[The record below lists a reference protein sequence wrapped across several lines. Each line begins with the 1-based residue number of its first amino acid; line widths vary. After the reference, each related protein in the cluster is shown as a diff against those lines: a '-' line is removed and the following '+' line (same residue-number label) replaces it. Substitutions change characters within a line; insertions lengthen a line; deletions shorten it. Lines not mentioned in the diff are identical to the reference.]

1 MGCCSSPSFC
11 QAWGQGVLPSPGA
24 GIQHLRVW
32 AWGTGG
38 HHSILCTRQS
48 EGGSAPSQAVGLQ
61 LRGVLGLGPG
71 HLHRR
76 RLRSA
81 GVCWVPRVP
90 SAGWVSRL
98 LFALQPPEQPPY
110 PHHQGGP
117 PHCPPWNNSHEGMWG
132 EQRGDPGWNGQRDAP
147 WNSQPDPNWNNQF
160 EGPWNSQHEQPPWGG
175 GQREPPFR
183 MQRPPHFRGPF
194 PPHQQHPQ
202 FSQPPHPH
210 NFNRFP
216 PRFMQDDFPPRH
228 PFERPPYPHR
238 FDYPQGDF
246 QAGEC
251 KVALGGTVL
260 GPGITS
266 LSCPVIPEKVRSLA
280 GRAWKRRLTDR
291 PSERAGGTAGGPAVW
306 PGVP

>member
-1 MGCCSSPSFC
+1 MCGPACEAHS
-11 QAWGQGVLPSPGA
+11 
-24 GIQHLRVW
+24 HL
-32 AWGTGG
+32 
-38 HHSILCTRQS
+38 C
-48 EGGSAPSQAVGLQ
+48 
-61 LRGVLGLGPG
+61 
-71 HLHRR
+71 
-76 RLRSA
+76 
-81 GVCWVPRVP
+81 
-90 SAGWVSRL
+90 
-98 LFALQPPEQPPY
+98 FALQPPEQPPY

-147 WNSQPDPNWNNQF
+147 WNNQPDPNWNSQF
-160 EGPWNSQHEQPPWGG
+160 EGPWNNQHEQPPWGG

-202 FSQPPHPH
+202 FNQPPHPH

-246 QAGEC
+246 PAGEC
-251 KVALGGTVL
+251 QGSGQPEESLPGPQQCGVL
-260 GPGITS
+260 LACCLCESKAQSEAWVPCGLPCGRGPPAHS
-266 LSCPVIPEKVRSLA
+266 LSWTPIQAPAVCQAGCRVGVPRGSREQGWAPA
-280 GRAWKRRLTDR
+280 GRSRQSSEVLTLFPTPHQSSPDHAI
-291 PSERAGGTAGGPAVW
+291 SVW
-306 PGVP
+306 LL

>member
-1 MGCCSSPSFC
+1 MRV
-11 QAWGQGVLPSPGA
+11 QWWGQHTSVNEAPWPAQGST
-24 GIQHLRVW
+24 QW
-32 AWGTGG
+32 AISLQYWAVQRLMSVGCWTGLM
-38 HHSILCTRQS
+38 S
-48 EGGSAPSQAVGLQ
+48 
-61 LRGVLGLGPG
+61 
-71 HLHRR
+71 
-76 RLRSA
+76 RS
-81 GVCWVPRVP
+81 C
-90 SAGWVSRL
+90 L
-98 LFALQPPEQPPY
+98 LFVLQPPEQPPY

-147 WNSQPDPNWNNQF
+147 WNSQPDPNWNSQF

-202 FSQPPHPH
+202 FNQPPHPH

-246 QAGEC
+246 PTGEC
-251 KVALGGTVL
+251 IVPLEGTASSSVHT
-260 GPGITS
+260 TS
-266 LSCPVIPEKVRSLA
+266 LLLPLVPREGQVTFLEEAPDRLA
-280 GRAWKRRLTDR
+280 
-291 PSERAGGTAGGPAVW
+291 S
-306 PGVP
+306 

>member
-1 MGCCSSPSFC
+1 MLGRDATEGGTGRQGCGRAPWLSLHTRGALGKHPCPVPLRGSWTGVHPTASVRHEV
-11 QAWGQGVLPSPGA
+11 GVLPGPDVGAAVEILGPGCRQA
-24 GIQHLRVW
+24 PHILRP
-32 AWGTGG
+32 G
-38 HHSILCTRQS
+38 QS
-48 EGGSAPSQAVGLQ
+48 DVKAVMPSWTVGLQ
-61 LRGVLGLGPG
+61 LRCWAHGRPPCSQTPV
-71 HLHRR
+71 
-76 RLRSA
+76 SA
-81 GVCWVPRVP
+81 GGCRAPRVP
-90 SAGWVSRL
+90 GTGRDSPL

-147 WNSQPDPNWNNQF
+147 WNSQPDPNWNSQF

-202 FSQPPHPH
+202 FNQPPHPH

-251 KVALGGTVL
+251 VISLGGR
-260 GPGITS
+260 G
-266 LSCPVIPEKVRSLA
+266 LSW
-280 GRAWKRRLTDR
+280 GQ
-291 PSERAGGTAGGPAVW
+291 
-306 PGVP
+306 

>member
-1 MGCCSSPSFC
+1 MCPHCPTRPSGGTPRAAAAGNMGGWQRPLLKAPTGPQTCCRGGWGWGWALCLKGLSPC
-11 QAWGQGVLPSPGA
+11 L
-24 GIQHLRVW
+24 
-32 AWGTGG
+32 
-38 HHSILCTRQS
+38 
-48 EGGSAPSQAVGLQ
+48 
-61 LRGVLGLGPG
+61 
-71 HLHRR
+71 
-76 RLRSA
+76 
-81 GVCWVPRVP
+81 
-90 SAGWVSRL
+90 
-98 LFALQPPEQPPY
+98 ALQPPEQPPY

-147 WNSQPDPNWNNQF
+147 WSNQPDPNWNNQF
-160 EGPWNSQHEQPPWGG
+160 EGPWSGQPEQPPWGG

-202 FSQPPHPH
+202 FNQPPHPH

-246 QAGEC
+246 PAGEC
-251 KVALGGTVL
+251 PFLAWPPLPHR
-260 GPGITS
+260 GP
-266 LSCPVIPEKVRSLA
+266 
-280 GRAWKRRLTDR
+280 
-291 PSERAGGTAGGPAVW
+291 AGGSLHP
-306 PGVP
+306 

>member
-1 MGCCSSPSFC
+1 M
-11 QAWGQGVLPSPGA
+11 APGRGRA
-24 GIQHLRVW
+24 
-32 AWGTGG
+32 ASTGG
-38 HHSILCTRQS
+38 GQCRRAVGRCRPGLV
-48 EGGSAPSQAVGLQ
+48 GGSRP
-61 LRGVLGLGPG
+61 P
-71 HLHRR
+71 
-76 RLRSA
+76 
-81 GVCWVPRVP
+81 
-90 SAGWVSRL
+90 
-98 LFALQPPEQPPY
+98 FALQPPEQPPY

-147 WNSQPDPNWNNQF
+147 WNSQPDPNWNSQF

-202 FSQPPHPH
+202 FNQPPHPH

-246 QAGEC
+246 PAGEC
-251 KVALGGTVL
+251 EGALRGGCPRPRTRPPSPAPRSRPLLRGGASRIAPLSGLMAQLRVVAA
-260 GPGITS
+260 GPGTS
-266 LSCPVIPEKVRSLA
+266 PESR
-280 GRAWKRRLTDR
+280 
-291 PSERAGGTAGGPAVW
+291 
-306 PGVP
+306 

>member
-1 MGCCSSPSFC
+1 MC
-11 QAWGQGVLPSPGA
+11 VL
-24 GIQHLRVW
+24 
-32 AWGTGG
+32 GTGRD
-38 HHSILCTRQS
+38 S
-48 EGGSAPSQAVGLQ
+48 P
-61 LRGVLGLGPG
+61 
-71 HLHRR
+71 
-76 RLRSA
+76 
-81 GVCWVPRVP
+81 
-90 SAGWVSRL
+90 L

-147 WNSQPDPNWNNQF
+147 WNSQPDPNWNSQF

-202 FSQPPHPH
+202 FNQPPHPH

-246 QAGEC
+246 QAGEY
-251 KVALGGTVL
+251 VSVRSPLVGGVL
-260 GPGITS
+260 PEASGHI
-266 LSCPVIPEKVRSLA
+266 LSCRKILRPAHSPACPVTWHALSQGGGREGSRVTEK
-280 GRAWKRRLTDR
+280 
-291 PSERAGGTAGGPAVW
+291 PSPGLEAGGRWGHLLHVGWLLLCFLKKFCFYSASAWIFRSILDYKLSWETSRFIAYVKCSRAAVTGPWAGCLPQ
-306 PGVP
+306 

>member
-1 MGCCSSPSFC
+1 MPSIT
-11 QAWGQGVLPSPGA
+11 A
-24 GIQHLRVW
+24 GISL
-32 AWGTGG
+32 
-38 HHSILCTRQS
+38 
-48 EGGSAPSQAVGLQ
+48 GGSPTWPGQRLHGLSQRCDAVKRWAQTTQG
-61 LRGVLGLGPG
+61 
-71 HLHRR
+71 
-76 RLRSA
+76 
-81 GVCWVPRVP
+81 
-90 SAGWVSRL
+90 SRL
-98 LFALQPPEQPPY
+98 SLPLQPPEQPPY

-147 WNSQPDPNWNNQF
+147 WNNQPDPAWNSQF

-202 FSQPPHPH
+202 FNQPPHPH

-246 QAGEC
+246 PAGEC
-251 KVALGGTVL
+251 AGARVGPGGGTHGWPAEQAGSTAC
-260 GPGITS
+260 GPGM
-266 LSCPVIPEKVRSLA
+266 L
-280 GRAWKRRLTDR
+280 
-291 PSERAGGTAGGPAVW
+291 PSAQ
-306 PGVP
+306 